1 MSKTVIVP
9 TSAHMSYIVSKE
21 GYSTFK
27 GNVVVDSDKFIDVTL
42 EEKPTT
48 AMFTINPTPSDAV
61 VTMSV
66 DGQQISTNTNKTT
79 LLYAWNLNSEI
90 IYTISE
96 TPVIGDIIYN
106 KDGTATSQKV
116 IAIDGTAI
124 EIG

>member
-1 MSKTVIVP
+1 MSKTIIVP
-9 TSAHMSYIVSKE
+9 TNAHMSYIVSKE
-21 GYSTFK
+21 GYSTVK
-27 GNVVVDSDKFIDVTL
+27 GDVVVDSDKVVNVVLKEQTSAKFI
-42 EEKPTT
+42 
-48 AMFTINPTPSDAV
+48 INPTPSNAV

-66 DGQQISTNTNKTT
+66 DGQQINTNTNKTT

>member
-9 TSAHMSYIVSKE
+9 TSAHMSSIVSKE

-27 GNVVVDSDKFIDVTL
+27 GNVVVDSDKVIDVTL